1 MINEFFNFSTYSVRF
16 TVLEIYQQR
25 LNFSTVRKQCKSH
38 AARTG
43 KAVGSKPRLVSQSKS
58 ACFQSARGYGMTLL
72 LTSFPGP
79 LRPLMLPS
87 VTLIAFHPPRAI
99 NIETSGDETG
109 PGHLSSVWRFHIHS
123 LITNWRQYSNPVNN
137 SSTKGAFHSK
147 KISVRKFGNSTC
159 PIERYIPIAQTRPA
173 QLRVWLFVS
182 RIQKLE
188 R

>member
-1 MINEFFNFSTYSVRF
+1 MNSLILVHIQY
-16 TVLEIYQQR
+16 
-25 LNFSTVRKQCKSH
+25 
-38 AARTG
+38 
-43 KAVGSKPRLVSQSKS
+43 VSQFLKFINSGLIFPLCENSVKATLPELAGLLVLS
-58 ACFQSARGYGMTLL
+58 PDSSLNQRAPAFRAREVYGMTLL

-109 PGHLSSVWRFHIHS
+109 PGRLSSVWRFHIHS

-137 SSTKGAFHSK
+137 SSTKGAFHSTE
-147 KISVRKFGNSTC
+147 ISVRKFGNSTC

-173 QLRVWLFVS
+173 PLRVWLFVS